1 MPPVQRL
8 ARLNPPLHFCGA
20 SAADVRE
27 QSAKRRIKHK
37 DVMEKV
43 FNPRCVCKVNA
54 IGIGAFAI
62 QLGDRLGRTA
72 LRGEV
77 S

>member
-1 MPPVQRL
+1 VPPMQRL
-8 ARLNPPLHFCGA
+8 ARLHPPLHFWGA

-27 QSAKRRIKHK
+27 QSAVQRIKQK
-37 DVMEKV
+37 DVMEMV

-62 QLGDRLGRTA
+62 QLSDRLGRTA